1 MKDNMNKDIILKK
14 IEKNRK
20 DIKKFKVSKIGL
32 FGSFL
37 KKNSKLNSDVDI
49 LVTFDE
55 ISFNNYINLLRYLKK
70 LLRKKI
76 DLVIE
81 SDLKPELN
89 YVKKEAEYVTI

>member
-1 MKDNMNKDIILKK
+1 MKNRILQK

-20 DIKKFKVSKIGL
+20 NIRKFKVSKIGL

-37 KKNSKLNSDVDI
+37 KKENKSKSDVDI
-49 LVTFDE
+49 LVTFNK
-55 ISFNNYINLLRYLKK
+55 ISFDNYLSLLRYLEK

-89 YVKKEAEYVTI
+89 YVKKEAEYVKI